1 MKCYIS
7 FILQYI
13 VFQVL
18 PSILFLK
25 NNTEYLNIVGVRS
38 KGHIRTYGRACG
50 VAGTFCHRRQTR

>member
-25 NNTEYLNIVGVRS
+25 NNT
-38 KGHIRTYGRACG
+38 ACG